1 MKCVTTFKNGQFVK
15 VEKVADGISAK
26 GSCVDTI
33 REDGYVVF
41 KEGLDGNYFCP
52 RVIYKDKV
60 RDFGKTKEGAAKIA
74 EQNATKEIRA
84 KAPKAKTT
92 AKERRAAAP
101 KRAAKESK

>member
-1 MKCVTTFKNGQFVK
+1 MKCVATFKNGQFVR
-15 VEKVADGISAK
+15 VEKVAGGISTK

-41 KEGLDGNYFCP
+41 KEGLNGTYFCP

-60 RDFGKTKEGAAKIA
+60 RDLGKTKESA
-74 EQNATKEIRA
+74 EQKAIKEMQA

-101 KRAAKESK
+101 KKRAAKENK